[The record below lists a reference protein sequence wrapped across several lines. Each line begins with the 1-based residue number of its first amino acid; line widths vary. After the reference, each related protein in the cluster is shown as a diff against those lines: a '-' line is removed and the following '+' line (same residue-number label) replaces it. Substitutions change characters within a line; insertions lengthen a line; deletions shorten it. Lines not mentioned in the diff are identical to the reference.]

1 MDIPVLS
8 YNMSVFSAKNK
19 VPDYKVPG
27 FASESRFLAPR
38 EGVNTKE
45 FFTNAVEHLSLNVSG
60 LGAQVIGIQEFEPA
74 TLGQILAI
82 FDKNFAYHVFT
93 KEIKNEAK
101 VLIIWN
107 KTLLGDIVKEK
118 IYDADLPDVDPGVV
132 EGVTLGEGDKG
143 RPISIIITTKGY
155 ILMNFHGINRP
166 KYNKDTGAETGV
178 NISGMLKALIPLH
191 AEKAGIMRM
200 NLDKL
205 IIMCDS
211 NDREHGINKESP
223 IHIDTKSFHD
233 GHNAADK
240 TAKSCCYNY
249 DSCGISVAGGPGTM
263 GPSGAEA
270 NYAYTGDYVL
280 ATNFKQ
286 SVIAIPSPLD
296 SQGAS
301 IASDHKLVYA
311 VVTVPAAGGGRR
323 RSKSRRQ
330 SRKVRRQKQRQS
342 RRRR

>member
-249 DSCGISVAGGPGTM
+249 DSCGIFFFVLMSLLW
-263 GPSGAEA
+263 
-270 NYAYTGDYVL
+270 NVL